1 MACRW
6 SCTQRRVPS
15 TRCLPG
21 PPNRSLPVG
30 DRDGLTAALRSSGGG
45 GPSPEPA
52 DWVRRN
58 FDRERIWGEI
68 ERLLGSLIV
77 TVVTT
82 VPLIEVECAICGSS
96 DSEPLLEAGDNEHYL
111 VGSFIVARCANGAAT
126 RSPIR
131 GPHWSRFPICTP
143 NRTRRSRRRTDRA
156 GWPAKSW
163 YAYVTQFGQRPRRR
177 TGRMLEVGCGAGANL
192 RRHRDLGLDVVGI
205 EPSAGAAACASADG
219 LDVIVGT
226 DENVADLDR
235 EAFDVVHAL
244 MVVEHVP
251 DPRRTLQR
259 LFDVTAPGGVVAIS
273 TPNFD
278 CRSRR
283 RFGRHWFP
291 LQLPRHFHHFDA
303 DRLCSLLDDTGWVV
317 DRVWYQPTLTDT
329 GKSLR
334 LAAADRG
341 VPLPGRAVKLGF
353 NLLDLLAFPLIVAVT
368 RTRVPPG

>member
-1 MACRW
+1 M
-6 SCTQRRVPS
+6 
-15 TRCLPG
+15 
-21 PPNRSLPVG
+21 
-30 DRDGLTAALRSSGGG
+30 
-45 GPSPEPA
+45 
-52 DWVRRN
+52 
-58 FDRERIWGEI
+58 
-68 ERLLGSLIV
+68 

-96 DSEPLLEAGDNEHYL
+96 DSEPLLEAGDNEHDL
-111 VGSFIVARCANGAAT
+111 VGSFIVARCERCGHTFTNPRPTPESVPDLYPDSYSAFTA
-126 RSPIR
+126 
-131 GPHWSRFPICTP
+131 P
-143 NRTRRSRRRTDRA
+143 NRSSRLAR
-156 GWPAKSW
+156 AKSW

-205 EPSAGAAACASADG
+205 EPSAGAAARASADG

-235 EAFDVVHAL
+235 EVFDVVHAL

-283 RFGRHWFP
+283 CFGRHWFP

-368 RTRVPPG
+368 RTRGASRMTIHAHKPAA